1 MFGTFSMADDF
12 LRSLSNGAGYD
23 VYSAIRE
30 LLDNSLGANATKI
43 EISIKDGKFK
53 ISDNGEGMTEK
64 ILSKNFFCAGNS
76 STKNQKDAPG
86 KFGIGGKTGILA
98 IIGKKVSTDVM
109 IETHKNGYSP
119 IYGKWEITIGRSNR
133 FEMNVGN
140 DMQVPIGT
148 TIEFEFENDIKI
160 NNVIRMIGV
169 IYWPLIASNM
179 VKFTVNNMEVYPS
192 DPLYRNNKHVI
203 ENHIFKTKTINVL
216 GEKIIINSTS
226 FERGDIIPENER
238 HNFDKGKGR
247 SNSLSTAKQSGIY
260 IMTAGRYYTLG
271 ENNFDKIL
279 GKVAH
284 ASLDGMRVEVHIPKK
299 LWDKIGMTWN
309 KGDKIKCF
317 KQIPEFNEVIDYILS
332 LTIDFTNGKKNNSEK
347 SANKINGILDT
358 MHQDGDISIIHTKV
372 IAKNEEYFI
381 KYNFV
386 TKEIVFNV
394 TYFSSIG
401 QKELEGMIKSLAKTI
416 DVIVKND
423 ENSYLI
429 NEILKSFNNEQTI

>member
-1 MFGTFSMADDF
+1 MADDF

-86 KFGIGGKTGILA
+86 KFGIGGKTGSLA

-216 GEKIIINSTS
+216 GEKIIINS
-226 FERGDIIPENER
+226 
-238 HNFDKGKGR
+238 
-247 SNSLSTAKQSGIY
+247 Q
-260 IMTAGRYYTLG
+260 
-271 ENNFDKIL
+271 
-279 GKVAH
+279 
-284 ASLDGMRVEVHIPKK
+284 
-299 LWDKIGMTWN
+299 
-309 KGDKIKCF
+309 KIK
-317 KQIPEFNEVIDYILS
+317 
-332 LTIDFTNGKKNNSEK
+332 
-347 SANKINGILDT
+347 
-358 MHQDGDISIIHTKV
+358 
-372 IAKNEEYFI
+372 FI
-381 KYNFV
+381 
-386 TKEIVFNV
+386 
-394 TYFSSIG
+394 
-401 QKELEGMIKSLAKTI
+401 
-416 DVIVKND
+416 
-423 ENSYLI
+423 
-429 NEILKSFNNEQTI
+429 